1 MMMIPIS
8 VMNRRVAVERVKYSY
23 QIIRTPEH
31 IALIKDLLSE
41 EIDAVEHVLPTL
53 TSKSIRYPYVD
64 ADSLK
69 AAFARATQDAINGDF
84 SVRDYLRYLR
94 RIYICA
100 VIVKDDKEFSN
111 RLLELKQLANYI
123 EANKNEI

>member
-8 VMNRRVAVERVKYSY
+8 VMNRRVAVGRVKYSY

-53 TSKSIRYPYVD
+53 TSKNSLYPYAD

-69 AAFARATQDAINGDF
+69 ASFRRATQDAINGKF
-84 SVRDYLRYLR
+84 MVRDYLRYLR
-94 RIYICA
+94 RIFICA
-100 VIVKDDKEFSN
+100 VIVKDDKGFSN
-111 RLLELKQLANYI
+111 KLLEIKQLANYI

>member
-1 MMMIPIS
+1 MIPIS
-8 VMNRRVAVERVKYSY
+8 VMNRRVAVGRVKYSY

-53 TSKSIRYPYVD
+53 TSKNSLYPYAD
-64 ADSLK
+64 AVSLK
-69 AAFARATQDAINGDF
+69 ASFRRATQDAINGKF
-84 SVRDYLRYLR
+84 MVRDYLRYLR
-94 RIYICA
+94 RIFICA
-100 VIVKDDKEFSN
+100 TIVKDDKEFSN
-111 RLLELKQLANYI
+111 KLLEIKQLANYI

>member
-41 EIDAVEHVLPTL
+41 EISAIEHILPTL
-53 TSKSIRYPYVD
+53 TSKSLRYPYAD

-69 AAFARATQDAINGDF
+69 ATFARATQDAINGDF
-84 SVRDYLRYLR
+84 AVRDYLRYLR

-100 VIVKDDKEFSN
+100 VIVKDDKGFSN